1 MARLI
6 EAPHRRH
13 PWSAP
18 ALAYVARALSSNR
31 VCHVSDR
38 SFLGGN
44 QNPAFGLGI
53 FIAPA
58 RLLARQYYASAPFLG
73 PQAGADQ
80 ERRMLRGGRGCGH
93 RLVPWPPSVALRLM
107 MPAPRLACCWGR

>member
-1 MARLI
+1 MARLN

-73 PQAGADQ
+73 LRPVPIKSAECFEAGGVADIGWSRGRQASPFA
-80 ERRMLRGGRGCGH
+80 
-93 RLVPWPPSVALRLM
+93 
-107 MPAPRLACCWGR
+107 